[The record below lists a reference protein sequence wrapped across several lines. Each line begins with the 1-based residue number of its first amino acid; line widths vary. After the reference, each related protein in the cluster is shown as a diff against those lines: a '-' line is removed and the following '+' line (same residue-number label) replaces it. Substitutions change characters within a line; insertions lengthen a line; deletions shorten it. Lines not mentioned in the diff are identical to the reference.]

1 MASGVKVADD
11 TVETYK
17 AMKLRKVNLRY
28 LMMAIDQTDGLI
40 KVVCTKERDTSR
52 SQEEEFNDF
61 LQELP
66 LDVGRYCIIDLTIPQ
81 KNGALKDIMFMIT
94 WCPSGA
100 PTKSH
105 IVYTTSKKAL
115 TEKVREGMKEIQA
128 NDLSDL
134 VYSEFL
140 DKGCK

>member
-1 MASGVKVADD
+1 MASSGVKVDEE
-11 TVETYK
+11 TVNTYK
-17 AMKLRKVNLRY
+17 AMKLRKVNYRY
-28 LMMAIDQTDGLI
+28 VMMGIEADGFI
-40 KVVCTKERDTSR
+40 KVVLAKERNVNQ

-61 LQELP
+61 LQSLP
-66 LDVGRYCIIDLTIPQ
+66 QDIGRYCIIDLTIPQ
-81 KNGALKDIMFMIT
+81 KNGAQKDIMFLIT

-105 IVYTTSKKAL
+105 IMYTTSKKAL
-115 TEKVREGMKEIQA
+115 TDKIREGMTEIQA

-140 DKGCK
+140 ERGCK

>member
-1 MASGVKVADD
+1 MASGVKVAED
-11 TVETYK
+11 TVETYR
-17 AMKLRKVNLRY
+17 AMKLRKVNYRY
-28 LMMAIDQTDGLI
+28 LMMAIDQTDGMI
-40 KVVCTKERDTSR
+40 KVVVTKEKNSGC

-61 LQELP
+61 LEQLP

-81 KNGALKDIMFMIT
+81 KNGAKKDILFLIT

-115 TEKVREGMKEIQA
+115 MDKIREGMTEVQA

-134 VYSEFL
+134 MYCEFL
-140 DKGCK
+140 ERGSK